1 MGGVKMHYAGVE
13 SSGTEIDFSLPEQ
26 KRGSRTLRLEPLT
39 ISAMFQTM
47 LVSVPGTLSGQ
58 LSFSKGSEESR
69 TWFWELAQKPT
80 LLAPGRSLPLDGFV
94 VTKSVDVCEI
104 DMDERIGCWQ
114 QLRTLQVVQTPLD
127 HAILSRNPFRHA
139 SSAFP
144 CQPGR

>member
-69 TWFWELAQKPT
+69 TWFLGTCSKANFAGTRKIT
-80 LLAPGRSLPLDGFV
+80 SAR
-94 VTKSVDVCEI
+94 
-104 DMDERIGCWQ
+104 RIC
-114 QLRTLQVVQTPLD
+114 RY
-127 HAILSRNPFRHA
+127 
-139 SSAFP
+139 
-144 CQPGR
+144 